1 MNHLMAMK
9 ILDILQ
15 GLTYKKFDLTKA
27 RGRNKKRRGGMG
39 TMEFF
44 EELLLTALISV
55 LLAFLIGK
63 FAASAAVKPE
73 AVPLARVAG
82 PGLGLD
88 PIEEEETE
96 KSEGKSSGG
105 SGTGSDRP
113 KTGVFEVVEERLLE
127 ERPER
132 SDEVSGFDLN
142 RENIADK
149 LFSEVDLPR
158 AEESSSKKEKVDNE
172 VGIGRINDDSRR
184 QQGGSVKGKED
195 GKKSVEKVVKLG
207 REDAVDNE
215 DAGEVGSLLHGEDE
229 WEGIE
234 RSELEMLFGVASE
247 LVGSKK
253 GGDAV
258 SKLSNEVQMQLYGLH
273 KIATEGP
280 CHEPQ
285 PMALKVSARA
295 KWNAWQKLGNMDPEA
310 AMGQYIS
317 LLNESIPGWM
327 AKKSGEEA
335 KGHVGSDPPV
345 VEAPRI
351 GQLDSKFSQSN
362 SEIEVLVEDSSAIE
376 GVADDVNTGIKLSK
390 QVADRISVDLTGL
403 TKIFLFNL
411 VSPPRVAF

>member
-1 MNHLMAMK
+1 
-9 ILDILQ
+9 
-15 GLTYKKFDLTKA
+15 
-27 RGRNKKRRGGMG
+27 MG

-55 LLAFLIGK
+55 LLAFLVGK
-63 FAASAAVKPE
+63 FAASAASAAVKPE

-82 PGLGLD
+82 PGMDSD
-88 PIEEEETE
+88 PIEEEEETE
-96 KSEGKSSGG
+96 KSERKSS
-105 SGTGSDRP
+105 SGNGAGSDRP

-149 LFSEVDLPR
+149 LFSEVDLTR
-158 AEESSSKKEKVDNE
+158 SEESSSKKEKVDNE
-172 VGIGRINDDSRR
+172 VEIGRINDDSRR

-195 GKKSVEKVVKLG
+195 GKKAVEKVVKLG
-207 REDAVDNE
+207 REDAVDKE
-215 DAGEVGSLLHGEDE
+215 DGGEVGSLLHGEDE

-247 LVGSKK
+247 FVGSKK

-258 SKLSNEVQMQLYGLH
+258 SKLSNEVQMQMYGLH
-273 KIATEGP
+273 KVATEGP

-317 LLNESIPGWM
+317 LLNESIPGWT
-327 AKKSGEEA
+327 AKKYGEEA
-335 KGHVGSDPPV
+335 KGHVGSDPRV
-345 VEAPRI
+345 VEASRI
-351 GQLDSKFSQSN
+351 DQLDSKFSQSN

-376 GVADDVNTGIKLSK
+376 GVADDVNTGVKLSK
-390 QVADRISVDLTGL
+390 QVFYMFAVFNWISVDVTGL